1 MKVYRHGTWVGLAVY
16 EKWSKPIML
25 QRWDGL
31 LNDTTAMNDAQSRDS
46 LQTRLQAYMI
56 TTTLNRAIWNV
67 FEMYPAIRSSDMSD
81 LKACL
86 TKCGRLQSA
95 GYVQRRLLTD
105 LIKSNQPLRHC

>member
-46 LQTRLQAYMI
+46 LQTRQQAYMI
-56 TTTLNRAIWNV
+56 ATTLNRAIWNNV
-67 FEMYPAIRSSDMSD
+67 SSY
-81 LKACL
+81 
-86 TKCGRLQSA
+86 T
-95 GYVQRRLLTD
+95 LL
-105 LIKSNQPLRHC
+105 RCV